1 MAASGQFLLSAD
13 KDFESRVLRSAES
26 RLCIPVNRV
35 EREGRPVPVDQGNP
49 VDEDLRLVTLAHA
62 ADYLSMSRGAL
73 YRLLGSGALV
83 SVHIGRARRVPMVEL
98 RRFVRQALEATSGRA
113 PDA

>member
-1 MAASGQFLLSAD
+1 M
-13 KDFESRVLRSAES
+13 LRLVES
-26 RLCIPVNRV
+26 RLCIRVSRV
-35 EREGRPVPVDQGNP
+35 EREGHPVPVDQDHSI
-49 VDEDLRLVTLAHA
+49 DEDLRLVTLAHA

-83 SVHIGRARRVPMVEL
+83 SVHIGRSRRVPMAEL
-98 RRFVRQALEATSGRA
+98 RRFVRQALEATSART